1 MAEGFKKVT
10 LTNIDVGPRGIY
22 TQNGL
27 VILNPRE
34 TREDLSIHENELGKN
49 LPGYFHE
56 GKPPS
61 FTATAQPA
69 APSDPLDG
77 LDAAGLEALAARAK
91 DAAEAAKKAAAEQE
105 EAAKKAAASA
115 DKK

>member
-1 MAEGFKKVT
+1 MADEFKTVT
-10 LTNIDVGPRGIY
+10 LTNVDVGPRGIY
-22 TQNGL
+22 TKNGL
-27 VILNPRE
+27 VILDPRE
-34 TREDLSIHENELGKN
+34 TREGLEIHQNELGKN
-49 LPGYFHE
+49 LPKYFHE

-91 DAAEAAKKAAAEQE
+91 EAAEAAKKAVADE
-105 EAAKKAAASA
+105 EAAKKAAAGA